1 MKCTIGNCCGV
12 NIMHTNEKIRCYPL
26 RRHLT
31 PKQGLIFYS
40 LTLFKEISI
49 PVVGYLYQCR
59 QLVNRYVARSYN
71 RYSSCLWGA
80 FHSVVQKLRFD
91 NAQFCVYSRLDKS
104 PFETILLLYD
114 ICYDIICCSYR
125 HHTFL
130 NLKTPRSR
138 KKKPAG
144 VGVFKTA
151 RFFPLKNL
159 LYHRISM

>member
-125 HHTFL
+125 
-130 NLKTPRSR
+130 SR
-138 KKKPAG
+138 AQCCHWTTNFSAVWVAIFSTEKSTQIVTQWSAVKKRL
-144 VGVFKTA
+144 T
-151 RFFPLKNL
+151 
-159 LYHRISM
+159 